1 MSESIFRQKSLD
13 KVSSPEQL
21 NDYISVTTPGVWML
35 IVSIILI
42 LIGVIVWGS
51 VAELDTTVD
60 APVIIKDE
68 NATFYV
74 KAEDALKVTIGKP
87 VRIAKVEGKVVN
99 IGVDSMK
106 AEEVLGDFAL
116 IDAGYDDDTIVYP
129 VKAQIN
135 INDGIYRGQ
144 IVIDKVSP
152 LSFLVNGEK

>member
-1 MSESIFRQKSLD
+1 
-13 KVSSPEQL
+13 
-21 NDYISVTTPGVWML
+21 
-35 IVSIILI
+35 ILI

-60 APVIIKDE
+60 APVIIEDE
-68 NATFYV
+68 NAIFYV

-99 IGVDSMK
+99 IGVDSVK

-129 VKAQIN
+129 VKAEIN

-152 LSFLVNGEK
+152 LSFLVKGEK